1 VLVVLFAVYV
11 FIAAGLK
18 AARAFSSVKTG
29 PVIVHLLLAL
39 VDLAAGLIALA
50 WPGQAEVS
58 MLIAKN
64 RRQPP
69 SIRGPR
75 EAGSGRAQAR
85 LAQLRRSLRRG
96 WDRLAEQT
104 SPLSGFIA
112 SATPA
117 AAPVKSLPYSTC
129 SAWTPTPPRA

>member
-1 VLVVLFAVYV
+1 MPVLVVLFAVYV

-29 PVIVHLLLAL
+29 PAIVRLLLAL
-39 VDLAAGLIALA
+39 ADLAAGLIALA

-75 EAGSGRAQAR
+75 EAGIGPGAIAPRPIAPVTAPWLGS
-85 LAQLRRSLRRG
+85 RRG
-96 WDRLAEQT
+96 ANQ
-104 SPLSGFIA
+104 SVIGFWGIHL
-112 SATPA
+112 TGVGQP
-117 AAPVKSLPYSTC
+117 
-129 SAWTPTPPRA
+129 